1 MGLWIQNFKQALR
14 GLRHQGWQAV
24 VSVVGLAVS
33 IVCLTFSVNWLW
45 TETHYDSF
53 RPDYKDLYVLERTDE
68 QSFQSHYF
76 SYSQIVE
83 ADSIL
88 GDEVQ
93 VGIYSLRDGKD
104 AYSLPDRPEDVFLA
118 QGVTMDAA
126 MFDVLGVKVLSG
138 SLDRVKAGDYQYVI
152 TESMAKRLFGRTD
165 VAGEMI
171 FRERSNSSYTVAAV
185 VEDCEKESNIYY
197 DFIVPLRL
205 SQEQINNKRNQWLH
219 VIFRTPD
226 AGKTKRQM
234 ERVSLPEEWNAGTKF
249 VLTPLRLFHK
259 MEEGGTFLQAY
270 FYPLAFVVIS
280 LLLVLGAW
288 ANFIVVYTSIFLGRT
303 REYALRRSLGASD
316 GRNACWMLTEAT
328 PVVVMGIL
336 VAAMGMEWLRYDG
349 LLAGS
354 PVYVY
359 KVFAIVSVSVLVFC
373 LVGMVYPVR
382 KMRRVY
388 RRSFAGQSLSGRSHA
403 WLLVVQCFACAFL
416 LFLSLGMRRQL
427 SGMINSDLGFDRQ
440 NILRLYT
447 GWKVMPGMD
456 ATYNYRGIFEDLP
469 GEFRKEAGA
478 GIVDAIAMDMDI
490 FSRVTY
496 HKIEIMPEEQ
506 WMSMKDKISPYG
518 VTNPGEEIRRAVYV
532 EFPYRAMDFFR
543 IRTEHGKKLAASA
556 EQDGALQVLF
566 NRASMEL
573 FGDAF
578 RRGARLYTGGTP
590 ENANSMTDWNRPVH
604 YAGKW
609 LQVQDVV
616 DIRLNDFHQGE
627 EPLMLVG
634 VPEDHDCFFVEHDA
648 VYVRYAPGHRA
659 DAEAAIRRV
668 LEKFGVPEERI
679 VLSSLDEYISGHYKE
694 ETYYANLL
702 SALTVFSVLITF
714 SGVFSMLLYSLRLR
728 RRSMAIRR
736 VMGAG
741 FRDVFRPQLRSY
753 LLYVVAGGVLA
764 YFPAALLMHKWMEYF
779 HYGET
784 PGVGLMAA
792 IVCGICVVVSLIVY
806 GQVRHCMN
814 DKPVEVLRPES

>member
-24 VSVVGLAVS
+24 VSVAGLAVS

-53 RPDYKDLYVLERTDE
+53 RPDYEDLYVLERTDE

-93 VGIYSLRDGKD
+93 VGIYCLRDGKD

-118 QGVTMDAA
+118 QGVTIDAA

-138 SLDRVKAGDYQYVI
+138 SLDRVKAGDFQYVI
-152 TESMAKRLFGRTD
+152 TESMAQRLFGRTD

-219 VIFRTPD
+219 VIFRTSD

-259 MEEGGTFLQAY
+259 MEKGGTFLQAY

-416 LFLSLGMRRQL
+416 LFLSLGMQRQL
-427 SGMINSDLGFDRQ
+427 SGMINSDL
-440 NILRLYT
+440 
-447 GWKVMPGMD
+447 
-456 ATYNYRGIFEDLP
+456 
-469 GEFRKEAGA
+469 
-478 GIVDAIAMDMDI
+478 
-490 FSRVTY
+490 S
-496 HKIEIMPEEQ
+496 
-506 WMSMKDKISPYG
+506 
-518 VTNPGEEIRRAVYV
+518 
-532 EFPYRAMDFFR
+532 
-543 IRTEHGKKLAASA
+543 
-556 EQDGALQVLF
+556 
-566 NRASMEL
+566 
-573 FGDAF
+573 
-578 RRGARLYTGGTP
+578 
-590 ENANSMTDWNRPVH
+590 
-604 YAGKW
+604 
-609 LQVQDVV
+609 
-616 DIRLNDFHQGE
+616 
-627 EPLMLVG
+627 
-634 VPEDHDCFFVEHDA
+634 HD
-648 VYVRYAPGHRA
+648 
-659 DAEAAIRRV
+659 
-668 LEKFGVPEERI
+668 
-679 VLSSLDEYISGHYKE
+679 
-694 ETYYANLL
+694 
-702 SALTVFSVLITF
+702 
-714 SGVFSMLLYSLRLR
+714 
-728 RRSMAIRR
+728 
-736 VMGAG
+736 
-741 FRDVFRPQLRSY
+741 
-753 LLYVVAGGVLA
+753 
-764 YFPAALLMHKWMEYF
+764 
-779 HYGET
+779 
-784 PGVGLMAA
+784 
-792 IVCGICVVVSLIVY
+792 
-806 GQVRHCMN
+806 
-814 DKPVEVLRPES
+814 